1 VYRDGRWLDT
11 REPTLDARLLVVEVN
26 LLSQMR
32 VDAACPGK
40 TEGLLV
46 ADDPIPLHG
55 RQCRVPSNGWAPSAV
70 RVDRSDK
77 RSTQCAVRA
86 TARDNGYVVKAPFA
100 H

>member
-1 VYRDGRWLDT
+1 MSGTVSASIAISAGASRLRRSAKSTPTPIHRAVAVYRDGRWLDT

-26 LLSQMR
+26 LLGQMR

-55 RQCRVPSNGWAPSAV
+55 RQCRVPSNG
-70 RVDRSDK
+70 
-77 RSTQCAVRA
+77 
-86 TARDNGYVVKAPFA
+86 
-100 H
+100 